1 MKFRYRKFNLSPSSD
16 FFGKLILKPII
27 SIKILKAG
35 INLQYAAL
43 IDSGADFCIF
53 DAGLGEYLGLNIKS
67 GTEVQFGGIQSLG
80 GAKAYIHKVTL
91 EIGGHEFITEVGFSY
106 DISRNG
112 YGILG
117 QKGFF
122 EKFIVKFDLEKEE
135 IEIKERI

>member
-1 MKFRYRKFNLSPSSD
+1 M
-16 FFGKLILKPII
+16 
-27 SIKILKAG
+27 
-35 INLQYAAL
+35 

-53 DAGLGEYLGLNIKS
+53 DAEVGEALGLDIQS

-80 GAKAYIHKVTL
+80 GAKAYIHSVNL
-91 EIGGHEFITEVGFSY
+91 EIGGHQFKADVGFSY

-122 EKFIVKFDLEKEE
+122 DKSIVKFDLIKEE
-135 IEIKERI
+135 IEIRERI

>member
-1 MKFRYRKFNLSPSSD
+1 MKFKYHKFILSPSSD
-16 FFGKLILKPII
+16 FFGKHILKPII
-27 SIKILKAG
+27 PIKILKED
-35 INLQYAAL
+35 IILRYAAL

-80 GAKAYIHKVTL
+80 GAKAYIHMVTL
-91 EIGGHEFITEVGFSY
+91 EIGGHEFITEVGFSH
-106 DISRNG
+106 DISKNG

-122 EKFIVKFDLEKEE
+122 DKFGVKFDLEKEE
-135 IEIKERI
+135 IEIKERV